1 MSIAAKTKKYIGRIL
16 IIMDAPFSNRRQAGK
31 KLAAKLVPHYAN
43 QPDVLVLALP
53 RRSLNQAFFAG
64 RVFSKSSGLSPAKC

>member
-1 MSIAAKTKKYIGRIL
+1 ME
-16 IIMDAPFSNRRQAGK
+16 APFSNRRQAGK

-53 RRSLNQAFFAG
+53 RRSLNQAFLAG
-64 RVFSKSSGLSPAKC
+64 SPAKCSDDWP